1 MFQSRDLSLVQLKIL
16 SNFIRKTL
24 LTYTEGRPEDI
35 TNDLYKYHLGFL
47 IEKGV
52 VKKVDGKYLLT
63 DYGKGI
69 VQNLDIFGKLNP
81 LFKVSVLIYA
91 IRMSNGVKEL
101 LMQKRKREPYF
112 GDIEVISG
120 KIKPGET
127 IESAGNR
134 RLKEETGL
142 SANLTFVGV
151 IRKIRIDKNK
161 EIFEDSIYHVCF
173 GSKPEGTLIENN
185 EFGENMW
192 VDIKKALDI
201 VKKNKTY
208 GKYTEEIIKRVEK
221 GNYNNFY
228 LTEKLTL
235 REI

>member
-52 VKKVDGKYLLT
+52 VKKVDDKYLLT
-63 DYGKGI
+63 DYGKRI

-112 GDIEVISG
+112 GDI
-120 KIKPGET
+120 
-127 IESAGNR
+127 
-134 RLKEETGL
+134 
-142 SANLTFVGV
+142 
-151 IRKIRIDKNK
+151 
-161 EIFEDSIYHVCF
+161 
-173 GSKPEGTLIENN
+173 EGTLIENN